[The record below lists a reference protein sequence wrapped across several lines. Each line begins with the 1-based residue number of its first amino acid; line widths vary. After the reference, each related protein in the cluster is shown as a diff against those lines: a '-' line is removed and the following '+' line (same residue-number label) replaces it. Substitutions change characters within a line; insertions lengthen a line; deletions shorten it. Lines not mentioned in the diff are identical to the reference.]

1 MDNNNKT
8 AEHLMKRQQRSNY
21 TCDVLIIGGGSAGLR
36 AAIQAHDAGAN
47 VLLISRS
54 KKGDPHTTLARGGI
68 NAALGTMDPE
78 DNWMIHAAD
87 TLREGEFLADYERVE
102 ILCKNAP
109 DAINELVSWGARFHR
124 EKDGRLTQRFFGAHT
139 YRRTVFYQDWTGQ
152 EIVRVLMEQ
161 VNQRKIKIIDNVY
174 IAKLLLLKSD
184 GGYDENSER
193 LSSSSSSSSLSK
205 SATAQH
211 KEQLINEREEGGGEG
226 REEIKGAFGIDVE
239 KKEFVTFECKSLILA
254 AGGYTRVYAVSSSR
268 IFENYGEGI
277 ALAYEAGVDL
287 VDMEMVQFHPTGMVW
302 PEKALGT
309 LATEAIRGEGGI
321 LLNSKGERFMKNY
334 DPERMELG
342 PRDVV
347 ARANYN
353 EIISGRGTEHGGV
366 WLDVTHL
373 RKEVIQ
379 ERLTTMYEQFQELD
393 GIDISK
399 EKMEVGPTAHYS
411 MGGVVVEINCQT
423 RVKGLFAVGEVI
435 SQIHGANRLGGNSLL
450 DTVVFGKIAGDE
462 AAKLALHARKGNTKK
477 TKDAL
482 SQPKSD
488 IVNQKN
494 RFDDDDDNY
503 KRIFAIEEPMKFR
516 SEIQN
521 LMMQNAGIVRDET
534 RLQNGL
540 KRILE
545 LKNEFY
551 SNKHNIIN
559 LKESSIADGN
569 DKIENIIISLQM
581 KSSLIACEA
590 IIRSAL
596 MRQESRGAHYRSDFP
611 RLDDE
616 RWKVNIYCTKRGNGG
631 TADPAAEMTLFKQNV
646 KEISGP
652 IADFLKSHVKAAH
665 HRTFE

>member
-1 MDNNNKT
+1 MTD
-8 AEHLMKRQQRSNY
+8 HIMKKQSNY
-21 TCDVLIIGGGSAGLR
+21 SCDVLIIGGGSAGLR
-36 AAIQAHDAGAN
+36 AAIEAHDAGAN
-47 VLLISRS
+47 VLIISKS

-78 DNWMIHAAD
+78 DNWIIHAAD
-87 TLREGEFLADYERVE
+87 TLIEGEFLADYERVE
-102 ILCKNAP
+102 ALCRSAP
-109 DAINELVSWGARFHR
+109 DAINELVNWGARFHR

-139 YRRTVFYQDWTGQ
+139 YRRTVFYEDWTGQ
-152 EIVRVLMEQ
+152 EIVRVLMDQ

-174 IAKLLLLKSD
+174 ITKLLLSD
-184 GGYDENSER
+184 DVNGKILPPLSS
-193 LSSSSSSSSLSK
+193 LSSS
-205 SATAQH
+205 ATATPEEPVV
-211 KEQLINEREEGGGEG
+211 KEEEQEVV
-226 REEIKGAFGIDVE
+226 KGAFGVDIE
-239 KKEFVTFECKSLILA
+239 KKEFVRFECKSLILA

-302 PEKALGT
+302 PEKAVGT

-373 RKEVIQ
+373 REEVIQ
-379 ERLTTMYEQFQELD
+379 ERLPTMYEQFQKLD

-411 MGGVVVEINCQT
+411 MGGVVVDINCRT
-423 RVKGLFAVGEVI
+423 KIRGLFAVGEVI

-450 DTVVFGKIAGDE
+450 DTIVFGKIAGDE
-462 AAKLALHARKGNTKK
+462 AASFAKQGATGNTKK
-477 TKDAL
+477 TKEVP
-482 SQPKSD
+482 SQLKSNVD
-488 IVNQKN
+488 NQTKGLDDN
-494 RFDDDDDNY
+494 NDDDY
-503 KRIFAIEEPMKFR
+503 YGGIFVVKEPIKFR
-516 SEIQN
+516 NEIQE
-521 LMMQNAGIVRDET
+521 LMKQNAGIVREQT

-551 SNKHNIIN
+551 SNKDNINI
-559 LKESSIADGN
+559 KEFEIDDN
-569 DKIENIIISLQM
+569 NNFENVVLSWQV
-581 KSSLIACEA
+581 KSSLVACEA

-611 RLDDE
+611 KLDDE
-616 RWKVNIYCTKRGNGG
+616 SWQVNIYCRKKGKG
-631 TADPAAEMTLFKQNV
+631 ASAASVEMVLFKHNV
-646 KEISGP
+646 KEIKGP
-652 IADFLKSHVKAAH
+652 LVDFLKSHVKAAH